1 MKNPVL
7 IKGNKYGIS
16 LALDQTLEFDKL
28 LEQIGQKFKESAKFF
43 DSSHQTAISFEGRI
57 LSNEEIQAIL
67 DTIKENC
74 ALDIAYVIDNSEETN
89 DRFQTAIALNHAL
102 QQQTELEAKIE
113 KQELVKELPME
124 ERTTPLPNCDDGR
137 FYKGTLRSGQA
148 IDSDSSIII
157 IGDVNPG
164 ASVTAKGNIIVLGCL
179 KGTAFAGSD
188 GNSKSFVAALDMIPM
203 QIRIGNVIA
212 RAPDDNRSKK
222 GFFRRE
228 QPETEAKIA
237 YVEGESI
244 YIEPISKTVLSD
256 LNL

>member
-16 LALDQTLEFDKL
+16 LALDQSLEFNEL
-28 LEQIGQKFKESAKFF
+28 LEQIGQKFKDSAKFF

-74 ALDIAYVIDNSEETN
+74 DLDIAYVIDNSEEIN
-89 DRFQTAIALNHAL
+89 ERFQTAIALNDAL
-102 QQQTELEAKIE
+102 KQQMELQEKMKEQEREETSFEIE
-113 KQELVKELPME
+113 E
-124 ERTTPLPNCDDGR
+124 TYIPNCDDGR

-188 GNSKSFVAALDMIPM
+188 GNEKSFVAALDMIPM

-212 RAPDDNRSKK
+212 RAPDNSRPKK
-222 GFFRRE
+222 GFFKRE
-228 QPETEAKIA
+228 QPEAEAKIA
-237 YVEGESI
+237 YVEEQNI

-256 LNL
+256 LKL